1 MVQSKAKDVDGYIA
15 EASPERRPHLERL
28 RDLCR
33 STLTGFEESMA
44 YGMPVYAR
52 GDEPGGVAFANQ
64 KQYVAVYFTNT
75 AAVAKNAEALKSHD
89 MGKSCLRFKNPA
101 KIDWPLVEKL
111 LADTRDTPSGPAS
124 C

>member
-1 MVQSKAKDVDGYIA
+1 MVQSTAKDVDHDSA
-15 EASPERRPHLERL
+15 EAPPERRPHLERL

-33 STLTGFEESMA
+33 SELTGFREMMS
-44 YGMPVYAR
+44 YGMPAYQR
-52 GDEPGGVAFANQ
+52 GDEAGGVAFASQ
-64 KQYVAVYFTNT
+64 KQYVAVYITNG
-75 AAVAKNAEALKSHD
+75 AVVEKNAESLKGHD

-111 LADTRDTPSGPAS
+111 LADTRDADVREG

>member
-15 EASPERRPHLERL
+15 EAPPERTAALTRL

-33 STLTGFEESMA
+33 STLTGFREMMS
-44 YGMPVYAR
+44 YGMPAYQR
-52 GDEPGGVAFANQ
+52 GDEPGGVAFASQ
-64 KQYVAVYFTNT
+64 KQYVAVYIVNP
-75 AAVAKNAEALKSHD
+75 AVVEKNAEALKGHD

-101 KIDWPLVEKL
+101 KIDWALVEKL
-111 LADTRDTPSGPAS
+111 LADTRDADVHEG

>member
-1 MVQSKAKDVDGYIA
+1 MVQSRAATVDGYIA

-33 STLTGFEESMA
+33 STLTGFREEMA
-44 YGMPVYAR
+44 YGMPAYQR
-52 GDEPGGVAFANQ
+52 GDEPGGVAFASQ
-64 KQYVAVYFTNT
+64 KQYVAVYVTNM
-75 AAVAKNAEALKSHD
+75 AVVEKNAEALKGHD

-101 KIDWPLVEKL
+101 KIDWPLVETL
-111 LADTRDTPSGPAS
+111 LADTRDSTTARG

>member
-1 MVQSKAKDVDGYIA
+1 MAQSKAKDVDGYIA

-33 STLTGFEESMA
+33 SKLTGFREMMA
-44 YGMPVYAR
+44 YGMPAYQR

-64 KQYVAVYFTNT
+64 KQYVAVYITNM
-75 AAVAKNAEALKSHD
+75 AVVARNAEALKGHD

-101 KIDWPLVEKL
+101 KIDWPLVEQL
-111 LADTRDTPSGPAS
+111 LADTRDADVHEG